1 MVSDRFN
8 HQNRRQWQRLYSKS
22 YNGQSLRVALV
33 LPLHG

>member
-22 YNGQSLRVALV
+22 CNGQSLRVALV
-33 LPLHG
+33 LPLLG